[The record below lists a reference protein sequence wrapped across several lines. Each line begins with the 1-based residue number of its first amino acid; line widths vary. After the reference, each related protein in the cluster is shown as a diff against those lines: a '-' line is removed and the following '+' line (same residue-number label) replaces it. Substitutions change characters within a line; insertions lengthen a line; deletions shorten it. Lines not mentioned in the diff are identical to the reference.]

1 MSTDTPKPK
10 KIVITPEEVAMTPTR
25 KITSR
30 VPKTSTTTTVVSASV
45 SQQPQVLEL
54 DYQNIEGSGVT
65 FIQVN
70 DSGEVST
77 IDGSMLG
84 QDSIAIQITGDD
96 PSTNNEEVLD
106 GSIAIEAT
114 EEGDAGTSSSYVI
127 QYPAPDNHR
136 QEILEFVER
145 VLIKESEKYADLAIF
160 CSDGIA
166 WSSKLILASASPFIK
181 DVLSSVPNNDDTC
194 LVLPHMTKVEFLTF
208 QSALFS
214 KDETHQT
221 DMYSVIKGK
230 SDSVCFL
237 SIWCCR
243 NSVSVEIEAIQGFYY
258 LELFRNKQ

>member
-1 MSTDTPKPK
+1 
-10 KIVITPEEVAMTPTR
+10 MTRFATFKLLLISDFIR
-25 KITSR
+25 TFWR
-30 VPKTSTTTTVVSASV
+30 
-45 SQQPQVLEL
+45 
-54 DYQNIEGSGVT
+54 DFHHREG
-65 FIQVN
+65 
-70 DSGEVST
+70 E
-77 IDGSMLG
+77 
-84 QDSIAIQITGDD
+84 
-96 PSTNNEEVLD
+96 
-106 GSIAIEAT
+106 
-114 EEGDAGTSSSYVI
+114 AGTASSYVI

-230 SDSVCFL
+230 S
-237 SIWCCR
+237 
-243 NSVSVEIEAIQGFYY
+243 NSVYFFTN
-258 LELFRNKQ
+258 LLL

>member
-1 MSTDTPKPK
+1 M
-10 KIVITPEEVAMTPTR
+10 R
-25 KITSR
+25 NR
-30 VPKTSTTTTVVSASV
+30 
-45 SQQPQVLEL
+45 
-54 DYQNIEGSGVT
+54 
-65 FIQVN
+65 
-70 DSGEVST
+70 T
-77 IDGSMLG
+77 IWRNFHHR
-84 QDSIAIQITGDD
+84 A
-96 PSTNNEEVLD
+96 
-106 GSIAIEAT
+106 
-114 EEGDAGTSSSYVI
+114 EEGEAGTASSYVI

-145 VLIKESEKYADLAIF
+145 VLIKESERYADLAIF

-230 SDSVCFL
+230 SDSVFFTNL
-237 SIWCCR
+237 VLHKLKQFRVSI
-243 NSVSVEIEAIQGFYY
+243 FYWSWITESRY
-258 LELFRNKQ
+258 FFRTQIPSLGIFTNKKDVNQIN

>member
-1 MSTDTPKPK
+1 MILSTNRVAKTNLKAIKMSTDTPKPK

-106 GSIAIEAT
+106 GPIAIEAT
-114 EEGDAGTSSSYVI
+114 EEGHDGEKLVKTVRFST
-127 QYPAPDNHR
+127 
-136 QEILEFVER
+136 ILSNGSV
-145 VLIKESEKYADLAIF
+145 
-160 CSDGIA
+160 
-166 WSSKLILASASPFIK
+166 FI
-181 DVLSSVPNNDDTC
+181 
-194 LVLPHMTKVEFLTF
+194 
-208 QSALFS
+208 
-214 KDETHQT
+214 
-221 DMYSVIKGK
+221 
-230 SDSVCFL
+230 
-237 SIWCCR
+237 
-243 NSVSVEIEAIQGFYY
+243 
-258 LELFRNKQ
+258 

>member
-1 MSTDTPKPK
+1 MQKFCQLDRGWILIILYNTFYSQIIWRDFHHC
-10 KIVITPEEVAMTPTR
+10 
-25 KITSR
+25 R
-30 VPKTSTTTTVVSASV
+30 V
-45 SQQPQVLEL
+45 
-54 DYQNIEGSGVT
+54 
-65 FIQVN
+65 
-70 DSGEVST
+70 GE
-77 IDGSMLG
+77 
-84 QDSIAIQITGDD
+84 
-96 PSTNNEEVLD
+96 
-106 GSIAIEAT
+106 
-114 EEGDAGTSSSYVI
+114 AGTTSSYVI

-230 SDSVCFL
+230 SDSVYL
-237 SIWCCR
+237 LLIWCYR
-243 NSVSVEIEAIQGFYY
+243 NWSNSGFLLGY
-258 LELFRNKQ
+258 LEKNCFIFGSKEGYTQYRFI

>member
-1 MSTDTPKPK
+1 
-10 KIVITPEEVAMTPTR
+10 MTPTR
-25 KITSR
+25 KIASR
-30 VPKTSTTTTVVSASV
+30 GPKTTTTTTVVSASA

-77 IDGSMLG
+77 IDGSLLG

-96 PSTNNEEVLD
+96 PATNNEEVLD
-106 GSIAIEAT
+106 GPIAIEAT
-114 EEGDAGTSSSYVI
+114 EEGDAGTASSYVI

-230 SDSVCFL
+230 SDSVYFL
-237 SIWCCR
+237 LIWCYR
-243 NSVSVEIEAIQGFYY
+243 N
-258 LELFRNKQ
+258 

>member
-1 MSTDTPKPK
+1 MPNVPY
-10 KIVITPEEVAMTPTR
+10 PYEVNWKLVTGNG
-25 KITSR
+25 SL
-30 VPKTSTTTTVVSASV
+30 TTICSLSKHSLSPSLTVS
-45 SQQPQVLEL
+45 
-54 DYQNIEGSGVT
+54 DFIRT
-65 FIQVN
+65 FWR
-70 DSGEVST
+70 DFYHR
-77 IDGSMLG
+77 
-84 QDSIAIQITGDD
+84 
-96 PSTNNEEVLD
+96 
-106 GSIAIEAT
+106 
-114 EEGDAGTSSSYVI
+114 EGDAGTASSYVI

-237 SIWCCR
+237 LIWCYI
-243 NSVSVEIEAIQGFYY
+243 NWSNYIEKNYSIISSK
-258 LELFRNKQ
+258 EVHIRKWC